1 MGIRTLLR
9 RTAPGVA
16 LPPVPPFA
24 AAASTGRVPAGLTT
38 GLRRTTADLRRRLTE
53 VRWPTAPTRLG
64 KAITETGRTG
74 AGDVTAVPGR
84 SGAGDI
90 PAIAGLTTPGDVSD
104 ILGLTGGPAPAS
116 QPPGNAQYPAKTD
129 RPGSTDHPGKTDRPG
144 RTGRPWA
151 DLARSYLTLVLT
163 LLPRPRRPAHT
174 TITVYITTTAP
185 LSERPTGSAP
195 RHRRGQH
202 GPGPEPDATP

>member
-24 AAASTGRVPAGLTT
+24 AAASTVRVPAGLTT
-38 GLRRTTADLRRRLTE
+38 ALRRTTEDLRQRLAKGP
-53 VRWPTAPTRLG
+53 RPADPTR
-64 KAITETGRTG
+64 AAEASAATGRTG
-74 AGDVTAVPGR
+74 AGDGTALPGR
-84 SGAGDI
+84 TGDL
-90 PAIAGLTTPGDVSD
+90 PATTGLTSPGDVSE
-104 ILGLTGGPAPAS
+104 ILGLTGGTSPA
-116 QPPGNAQYPAKTD
+116 AQ
-129 RPGSTDHPGKTDRPG
+129 HPGHAERPG

-163 LLPRPRRPAHT
+163 LLPRPRRPAHI

-185 LSERPTGSAP
+185 LSERPADSAP
-195 RHRRGQH
+195 RRRRGQDRP
-202 GPGPEPDATP
+202 GPGPGPDPGPEPDATP

>member
-9 RTAPGVA
+9 GTAPGVV

-24 AAASTGRVPAGLTT
+24 VAASTVRVPAGLTT
-38 GLRRTTADLRRRLTE
+38 VLRRTTADLRQRLADGG
-53 VRWPTAPTRLG
+53 RPAGLTR
-64 KAITETGRTG
+64 AAVVPAATGRTG
-74 AGDVTAVPGR
+74 AGDVTAVPGVTGAR
-84 SGAGDI
+84 DVSAVPGLAGAGD
-90 PAIAGLTTPGDVSD
+90 VSA
-104 ILGLTGGPAPAS
+104 ILGLTGGPAPA
-116 QPPGNAQYPAKTD
+116 AQQ
-129 RPGSTDHPGKTDRPG
+129 PGSAERRG

-174 TITVYITTTAP
+174 TITVYITTTEP

-195 RHRRGQH
+195 RHRRGQDRP